1 MTFQWKIRY
10 EVCRC
15 MKSCSFHTL
24 TASFVV
30 FQWPPRQNTS
40 KKWKT
45 AGPHIT
51 KNMQIADDMKFE
63 TILRAP
69 TCSWIKFLVP
79 LRLYGWCTPDLHPA
93 QPKPAFLGRRSGAKW
108 VSPSALQ
115 YVPDCKGGWLHRG
128 WIFLVKYS
136 CGATITYNYYLWLT
150 GQHVSFS
157 SGRVIHTATFLGFKG
172 SRYAA
177 EELFCLKIER
187 ATLIYRCKICT
198 PTNCI

>member
-69 TCSWIKFLVP
+69 TCSWTSTTLWLMHTWP
-79 LRLYGWCTPDLHPA
+79 SPGPA
-93 QPKPAFLGRRSGAKW
+93 ETCVSGAKEWCKW

>member
-93 QPKPAFLGRRSGAKW
+93 QPKPAFLGRRSGANGFHPVLCNMCPIAKEVGCTGGGFFW
-108 VSPSALQ
+108 LNTAVVLQ
-115 YVPDCKGGWLHRG
+115 LH
-128 WIFLVKYS
+128 
-136 CGATITYNYYLWLT
+136 TITIYGLL
-150 GQHVSFS
+150 VSMSLFQVEES
-157 SGRVIHTATFLGFKG
+157 STLLRFWD
-172 SRYAA
+172 SREAD
-177 EELFCLKIER
+177 
-187 ATLIYRCKICT
+187 TLQKSCFVWK
-198 PTNCI
+198 